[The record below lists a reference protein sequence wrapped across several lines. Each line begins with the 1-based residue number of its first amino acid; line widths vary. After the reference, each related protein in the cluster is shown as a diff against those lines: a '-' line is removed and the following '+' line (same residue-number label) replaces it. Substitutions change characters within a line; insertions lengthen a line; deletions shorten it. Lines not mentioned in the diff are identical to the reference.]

1 MPKHL
6 TIPSK
11 NAVLRTLDQMYIFRL
26 EAIFMLPVNSGG
38 HTAYQDFL
46 LVNLRKHY
54 PVPDSISPSTWD
66 IIDRFW
72 NLDLSFTDE
81 FMRDKYSV
89 FGPKPRTPSCM
100 QRSFLL
106 SIDFKVS
113 SLTDWAAQL
122 KINPLYAILSGFE
135 FGDTP
140 GVGTFYDF
148 LNRLWDSDS
157 DNLSPHIHPLKAKVK
172 KPKTK
177 GSKAAPVEKVSVE
190 QLLPELENTVF
201 CIEHQPYGSLF
212 QLYKSEFLDQ
222 SVSKGLITPDSLALA
237 GDGTP
242 VVTSHRER
250 KHRIC
255 DCASKGIMDCKCDR
269 CFSQPDCDIGWDS
282 SRDCW
287 YHGYDLYMLVASDS
301 ESDLP
306 VFPLLS
312 LASTHDSHGFLHCL
326 FRMKCFLSGYHV
338 TKLLLDSAHDAMP
351 YYEYCRRAHITPFID
366 LNEKR
371 GIKLPYKNDFTIG
384 KDGVPVCRE
393 GRRMNHDG
401 SELSKHRIKYRCS
414 LASRKYGCSC
424 EHPCSSSKY
433 GRTVHVAMKDNPRLF
448 NLPPRDSDA
457 WKLEYNA
464 RTSAERS
471 NKREKLDFKLEDGR
485 HRSTKMWYCRL
496 YHILMLQHLD
506 AWDMPFE
513 SALRKLIL
521 QAA

>member
-1 MPKHL
+1 
-6 TIPSK
+6 
-11 NAVLRTLDQMYIFRL
+11 
-26 EAIFMLPVNSGG
+26 MLPVNSGG

-222 SVSKGLITPDSLALA
+222 SVSKGLKGSKAAPVEKVSVEQLLPELENTVFCIEHQPYGSLFQLYKSEFLDQSVSKGLITPDSLALA

-312 LASTHDSHGFLHCL
+312 PASTHDSHGFLHCF

-401 SELSKHRIKYRCS
+401 SEPSKHRIKYRCS

-424 EHPCSSSKY
+424 EHPCSGSKY
-433 GRTVHVAMKDNPRLF
+433 GRTVHVAMKDNPRL
-448 NLPPRDSDA
+448 RQR
-457 WKLEYNA
+457 WG
-464 RTSAERS
+464 TCVQ
-471 NKREKLDFKLEDGR
+471 GR
-485 HRSTKMWYCRL
+485 QTHE
-496 YHILMLQHLD
+496 
-506 AWDMPFE
+506 P
-513 SALRKLIL
+513 
-521 QAA
+521 